1 VGWILPRLVGLARA
15 NDILFSARRIT
26 GSEAEQM
33 GLVNKTFSDE
43 TFDEE
48 VMTYAKDLAKSV
60 SPRSVRIMKEQ
71 IYNAQGETIEENL
84 NSSMAAMLQ
93 SFDSADFKE
102 GVSHYMEKREPKFT
116 GK

>member
-1 VGWILPRLVGLARA
+1 
-15 NDILFSARRIT
+15 
-26 GSEAEQM
+26 
-33 GLVNKTFSDE
+33 
-43 TFDEE
+43 
-48 VMTYAKDLAKSV
+48 
-60 SPRSVRIMKEQ
+60 MKEQ

-84 NSSMAAMLQ
+84 NSSMKAMLQ